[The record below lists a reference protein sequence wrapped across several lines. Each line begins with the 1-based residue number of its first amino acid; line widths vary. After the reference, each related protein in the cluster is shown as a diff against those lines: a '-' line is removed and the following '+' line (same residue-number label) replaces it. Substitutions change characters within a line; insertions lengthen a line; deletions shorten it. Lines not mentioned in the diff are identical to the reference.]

1 VAQLPLLSFPTAVSQ
16 STLRSLL
23 PLASLSLALL
33 LPLWDWLPATPVF
46 SVCSGIGWPS
56 ELEPPAPESP
66 MALLADPAPAAE

>member
-1 VAQLPLLSFPTAVSQ
+1 MAVSQ
-16 STLRSLL
+16 STLPSLL